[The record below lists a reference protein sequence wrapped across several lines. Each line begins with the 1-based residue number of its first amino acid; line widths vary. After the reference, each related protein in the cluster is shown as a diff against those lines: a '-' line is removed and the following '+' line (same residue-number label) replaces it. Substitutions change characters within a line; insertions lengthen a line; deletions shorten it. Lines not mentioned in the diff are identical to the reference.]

1 MEEINDAEIED
12 QIIPDEQQEKKEVEE
27 EEAIPVTSETLPLTA
42 ELISQNL
49 SLIARTAVGLS
60 HAYTRLEL
68 HEKEITN
75 LNAIAAFPHLRYIDC
90 SDNNLVNIE
99 ALSNLEYLLSLNLQ
113 NNFISQLPASLDK
126 FKYLQHVNLAK
137 NKLKDFTITTW
148 PMLSFL
154 NLNEN
159 KLTENV
165 GFEDFPELLHL
176 ELRGN
181 KLKTNPKLSL
191 PKLQRLYLAA
201 NEIASLKFPELPHLQ
216 VLNLRQNKLTNLDGL
231 DRLSYLT
238 QNKIETMD
246 QIEKLQRLHS
256 LRILVLIEN
265 PIEQIENYRLEI
277 LNRLSKLDRLDKEQ
291 VLQEEREEAAVYN
304 PKPIDHQ

>member
-12 QIIPDEQQEKKEVEE
+12 QILPDEPAEKKEAEDEE
-27 EEAIPVTSETLPLTA
+27 VIPVTSETLPLTA

-60 HAYTRLEL
+60 HAYTRLEV

-75 LNAIAAFPHLRYIDC
+75 LNAIAGFPHLRYIDC

-99 ALSNLEYLLSLNLQ
+99 GLSSLEFLLSLNLQ
-113 NNFISQLPASLDK
+113 SNFISNLPATIDK

-137 NKLKDFTITTW
+137 NKLKDFTVTSW

-154 NLNEN
+154 NLNDN
-159 KLTENV
+159 KLTENAA
-165 GFEDFPELLHL
+165 FEDFPEMLHL

-181 KLKTNPKLSL
+181 RMKTNPKLNL
-191 PKLQRLYLAA
+191 PKLQRLYLVINA
-201 NEIASLKFPELPHLQ
+201 
-216 VLNLRQNKLTNLDGL
+216 D
-231 DRLSYLT
+231 
-238 QNKIETMD
+238 
-246 QIEKLQRLHS
+246 
-256 LRILVLIEN
+256 N
-265 PIEQIENYRLEI
+265 PIEQVDNYRLEV

-291 VLQEEREEAAVYN
+291 VVQEEREEAAIYN
-304 PKPIDHQ
+304 PKPIEHQ